1 MNRSMIG
8 TIVFFLAWVALMAQQ
23 PGPDP
28 LQRYLFP
35 PELVMRNQET
45 LRLSDEQQEAIIA
58 RVQQAQQQFT
68 NFQWKLQR
76 EVQRLAALLQRARV
90 DEDELLAQLEEV
102 FALEIQIK
110 KTHLL
115 LVVGI
120 KNLLTREQQELLQ
133 ALKAESDSQPTKEKQ
148 K

>member
-133 ALKAESDSQPTKEKQ
+133 ALKAKSDSQPTKEKQ

>member
-45 LRLSDEQQEAIIA
+45 LRLSDQQQEAIIA